1 MWIAA
6 DIFLTMSIHFQ
17 LIQWNLLTTTFDS
30 LRYEEINKPTMTYL
44 DLYQQLS
51 ELNSDQLT
59 QTVSI
64 YDKDVEDF
72 SHADSTLININNQIH
87 IGI

>member
-1 MWIAA
+1 MSTTWTLIPWSE
-6 DIFLTMSIHFQ
+6 LTHSVDTLQ
-17 LIQWNLLTTTFDS
+17 ALDN
-30 LRYEEINKPTMTYL
+30 NKPTMTYL

-59 QTVSI
+59 QFVSI

-72 SHADSTLININNQIH
+72 SLADSTLININDQIH

>member
-1 MWIAA
+1 
-6 DIFLTMSIHFQ
+6 MSTTWT
-17 LIQWNLLTTTFDS
+17 LIPWNELTTSIDTLQAIDN
-30 LRYEEINKPTMTYL
+30 NKPTMTYL

-72 SHADSTLININNQIH
+72 SHAGSQLNNMNNQIH

>member
-1 MWIAA
+1 
-6 DIFLTMSIHFQ
+6 MSTTWT
-17 LIQWNLLTTTFDS
+17 LIPWNELTTSIDTLQAIDN
-30 LRYEEINKPTMTYL
+30 NKPTMTYL
-44 DLYQQLS
+44 DLYPQLS

-72 SHADSTLININNQIH
+72 SHADSTLININDQIH

>member
-1 MWIAA
+1 MDKNI
-6 DIFLTMSIHFQ
+6 SI
-17 LIQWNLLTTTFDS
+17 LI
-30 LRYEEINKPTMTYL
+30 YEKENHLNSI
-44 DLYQQLS
+44 LYQQLS

-72 SHADSTLININNQIH
+72 SHADSTLININDQIH

>member
-1 MWIAA
+1 MSTTWTVIRWSE
-6 DIFLTMSIHFQ
+6 LTHSVDTLQ
-17 LIQWNLLTTTFDS
+17 ALDN
-30 LRYEEINKPTMTYL
+30 NKPTMTYL

>member
-1 MWIAA
+1 MSTTWTLIPWSE
-6 DIFLTMSIHFQ
+6 LTHSVDTLQ
-17 LIQWNLLTTTFDS
+17 ALDN
-30 LRYEEINKPTMTYL
+30 NKPTMTYL

-64 YDKDVEDF
+64 
-72 SHADSTLININNQIH
+72 
-87 IGI
+87 

>member
-1 MWIAA
+1 
-6 DIFLTMSIHFQ
+6 
-17 LIQWNLLTTTFDS
+17 
-30 LRYEEINKPTMTYL
+30 MTYL

-59 QTVSI
+59 QIVSI

-72 SHADSTLININNQIH
+72 SHADSKLININDQIH

>member
-1 MWIAA
+1 
-6 DIFLTMSIHFQ
+6 
-17 LIQWNLLTTTFDS
+17 
-30 LRYEEINKPTMTYL
+30 MTYL

-72 SHADSTLININNQIH
+72 SHADSTLININDHIH

>member
-1 MWIAA
+1 
-6 DIFLTMSIHFQ
+6 MSTTWT
-17 LIQWNLLTTTFDS
+17 LIPWNELTTSIDTLQAIDN
-30 LRYEEINKPTMTYL
+30 NKETMTYL

-59 QTVSI
+59 QIVSI

-72 SHADSTLININNQIH
+72 SHADSTLININDQIH

>member
-1 MWIAA
+1 MSTTWT
-6 DIFLTMSIHFQ
+6 LTPWSE
-17 LIQWNLLTTTFDS
+17 LTHSVDTLQALDN
-30 LRYEEINKPTMTYL
+30 NKPTMTYL

-72 SHADSTLININNQIH
+72 SHADSTLININDQIH

>member
-1 MWIAA
+1 MSTTWTLIPWSE
-6 DIFLTMSIHFQ
+6 LTHSVATLQ
-17 LIQWNLLTTTFDS
+17 ALDN
-30 LRYEEINKPTMTYL
+30 NKPTMTYL
-44 DLYQQLS
+44 DFYQQLS
-51 ELNSDQLT
+51 EVNSDQLT

-72 SHADSTLININNQIH
+72 SHADSTLININDQIH

>member
-1 MWIAA
+1 
-6 DIFLTMSIHFQ
+6 MSTTWT
-17 LIQWNLLTTTFDS
+17 LIPWNLLTTSIDTLQAIDN
-30 LRYEEINKPTMTYL
+30 NKETMTYL

-51 ELNSDQLT
+51 ELNSDELT

-64 YDKDVEDF
+64 YDKDCDDY
-72 SHADSTLININNQIH
+72 SLADSQLINNEGKIY

>member
-1 MWIAA
+1 
-6 DIFLTMSIHFQ
+6 MSTTWT
-17 LIQWNLLTTTFDS
+17 LIPWNELTTSIDTLQAIDN
-30 LRYEEINKPTMTYL
+30 NKPTMTYL

-59 QTVSI
+59 QIVSI

-72 SHADSTLININNQIH
+72 SHADSTLININDQIH

>member
-1 MWIAA
+1 
-6 DIFLTMSIHFQ
+6 MSTTWT
-17 LIQWNLLTTTFDS
+17 LIPWNELTTSIDTLQAIDN
-30 LRYEEINKPTMTYL
+30 NKPTMTYL

-72 SHADSTLININNQIH
+72 SQADSTLININDQIH

>member
-1 MWIAA
+1 
-6 DIFLTMSIHFQ
+6 MSTTWT
-17 LIQWNLLTTTFDS
+17 LIPWNELTTSIDTLQAIDN
-30 LRYEEINKPTMTYL
+30 NKATMTYL

-72 SHADSTLININNQIH
+72 SLADSTLININDQIH

>member
-1 MWIAA
+1 
-6 DIFLTMSIHFQ
+6 MSTTWT
-17 LIQWNLLTTTFDS
+17 LIPWNELTTSIDTLQAIDN
-30 LRYEEINKPTMTYL
+30 NKETMTYL

-51 ELNSDQLT
+51 ELNSDELT

-64 YDKDVEDF
+64 YDKHVDDY
-72 SHADSTLININNQIH
+72 SIADNELINNNGKVY

>member
-1 MWIAA
+1 MHENR
-6 DIFLTMSIHFQ
+6 TKYPKKKTQM
-17 LIQWNLLTTTFDS
+17 
-30 LRYEEINKPTMTYL
+30 
-44 DLYQQLS
+44 YQQLS

-64 YDKDVEDF
+64 YDKHVDDY
-72 SHADSTLININNQIH
+72 STADNELINNKGQIH

>member
-1 MWIAA
+1 MSTTWTLIPWSE
-6 DIFLTMSIHFQ
+6 LTHSVDTLQ
-17 LIQWNLLTTTFDS
+17 ALDKN
-30 LRYEEINKPTMTYL
+30 NPTMTYL

-64 YDKDVEDF
+64 YDKHVDDY
-72 SHADSTLININNQIH
+72 STADNELINNKGKIY

>member
-1 MWIAA
+1 
-6 DIFLTMSIHFQ
+6 MSTTWT
-17 LIQWNLLTTTFDS
+17 LIPWNELTTSIDTLQAIDN
-30 LRYEEINKPTMTYL
+30 NKATMTYL

-72 SHADSTLININNQIH
+72 SHADSTLININDQIH

>member
-1 MWIAA
+1 
-6 DIFLTMSIHFQ
+6 
-17 LIQWNLLTTTFDS
+17 
-30 LRYEEINKPTMTYL
+30 MTYL

-51 ELNSDQLT
+51 ELNSDELT

-64 YDKDVEDF
+64 YDKHVDDY
-72 SHADSTLININNQIH
+72 STADNELINNKGKIY

>member
-1 MWIAA
+1 MSTTWTLIPWSE
-6 DIFLTMSIHFQ
+6 LTHSVDTLQ
-17 LIQWNLLTTTFDS
+17 ALDN
-30 LRYEEINKPTMTYL
+30 NKPTMTYL

-59 QTVSI
+59 QFVSI

-72 SHADSTLININNQIH
+72 SHADSTLININDQIH

>member
-1 MWIAA
+1 MSTTWTLIPWSE
-6 DIFLTMSIHFQ
+6 LTHSVDTLQ
-17 LIQWNLLTTTFDS
+17 ALDN
-30 LRYEEINKPTMTYL
+30 NKPTMTYL

-72 SHADSTLININNQIH
+72 SLADSTLININDQIH